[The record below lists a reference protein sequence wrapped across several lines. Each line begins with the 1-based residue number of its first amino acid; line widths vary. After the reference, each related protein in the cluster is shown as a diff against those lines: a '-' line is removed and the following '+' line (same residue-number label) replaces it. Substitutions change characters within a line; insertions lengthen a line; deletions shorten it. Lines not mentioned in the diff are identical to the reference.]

1 MGAAKARERGSQ
13 SSTER
18 RQLLTVQRTGTS
30 DTQGEHGLE
39 GRAFRIATQP
49 VKGLSLQK
57 D

>member
-1 MGAAKARERGSQ
+1 MGAVEANERGSQ

-18 RQLLTVQRTGTS
+18 GQLLTVQRAGTS
-30 DTQGEHGLE
+30 DTRGEQRLE
-39 GRAFRIATQP
+39 GRAFRIAAQP